1 MRNTVS
7 LAAAVA
13 IAIAVPSLAPRISN
27 VSGVQG
33 DGGGGG
39 QAPPPPRPPPLLSR
53 LMAGEEEKAAQ
64 LDGGAASECGEVG
77 KIDRLLSHPHSLSLG
92 RSGRSR
98 TGPDRRGE

>member
-7 LAAAVA
+7 LAVATA

-39 QAPPPPRPPPLLSR
+39 GQAPLLLLLLLSYR
-53 LMAGEEEKAAQ
+53 
-64 LDGGAASECGEVG
+64 D
-77 KIDRLLSHPHSLSLG
+77 
-92 RSGRSR
+92 
-98 TGPDRRGE
+98 